1 MKQEGDL
8 IVKISLSNGVNIA
21 AYAGANELTEMVC
34 HPKFIRM
41 RGDKNELFVSIE
53 DIAAFEIEPQTNQ
66 DEHAQEETTNIPETP
81 M

>member
-21 AYAGANELTEMVC
+21 AYAGAGELTEMVC

-66 DEHAQEETTNIPETP
+66 DEHAPETKEELSKNP